1 MSSTQTLARFI
12 AGLDV
17 AALPP
22 SVADA
27 LPQHIF
33 DSLTA
38 AIAGAGVAET
48 RDVQRL
54 IEQHYGAGPAL
65 ALGTGVRT
73 NVPAAALLGCV
84 SARCSEIDD
93 IHLRSCITPGS
104 IVVPAALAM
113 ASTID
118 DLDAPTFLAAVAAGY
133 DVLMR
138 FGLAI
143 DGPRIL
149 YRGIWPTY
157 VCAGFGVAAVL
168 GRLLRLNESQIA
180 DALGI
185 AATLAIGTTG
195 RPPAPTSRWLTMG
208 AAVQNGVL
216 AVLGAQQGLR
226 GDTALLDGQWSKITG
241 IALDPERLTADLG
254 RASLVDE
261 LCYKPWCAA
270 KQTIAATD
278 AFRDILTTTRL
289 NANDITAIRID
300 VPPAYA
306 AMIDRQVLPSARQ
319 ESFASVQYQLAL
331 AAFAPE
337 LAYDVV
343 RDRIVSDANVVR
355 LMSVTQVAIDETM
368 AASYPSAWP
377 ARVNVRLAGGAE
389 HTRELQHPLGDPG
402 TTFGWPELERK
413 CARVTG
419 FGEARV
425 HELAEHCRALTNGG
439 TVAALLASTVT
450 PSSSRGS
457 DNHGV

>member
-17 AALPP
+17 GGLPP
-22 SVADA
+22 SVTDA
-27 LPQHIF
+27 LPRHVF

-48 RDVQRL
+48 REVQTLVER
-54 IEQHYGAGPAL
+54 HYGAGPAL
-65 ALGTGVRT
+65 AVGTGART

-84 SARCSEIDD
+84 SARCSEVDD

-104 IVVPAALAM
+104 IIVPAALAM
-113 ASTID
+113 ASTMHD
-118 DLDAPTFLAAVAAGY
+118 VEPPAFLAAVAAGY
-133 DVLMR
+133 EVLMR

-149 YRGIWPTY
+149 YRGIWPTC

-168 GRLLRLNESQIA
+168 GRLLRLSEGQIA

-185 AATLAIGTTG
+185 AATFAIGTTG

-226 GDTALLDGQWSKITG
+226 GDAALLDGQWSEITG
-241 IALDPERLTADLG
+241 IALDPEHLTAGPGTAFLIE
-254 RASLVDE
+254 E

-278 AFRDILTTTRL
+278 AFRDILTTAKP
-289 NANDITAIRID
+289 NANNIVEIRID

-306 AMIDRQVLPSARQ
+306 AMIDRRTLPSGRQ

-337 LAYDVV
+337 RAYDVV
-343 RDRIVSDANVVR
+343 RDQIVGDANVAR
-355 LMSVTQVAIDETM
+355 LMSVTQVVIDETM

-377 ARVNVRLAGGAE
+377 ARVHVREAGGAE
-389 HTRELQHPLGDPG
+389 HTREVQHPLGDPG

-413 CARVTG
+413 CASVTG
-419 FGEARV
+419 LDDARV
-425 HELAEHCRALTNGG
+425 HELAERCRALTNGG
-439 TVAALLASTVT
+439 SIAALLASTVK
-450 PSSSRGS
+450 
-457 DNHGV
+457 

>member
-12 AGLDV
+12 AGLDIGS
-17 AALPP
+17 LPP

-27 LPQHIF
+27 LPRHIF
-33 DSLTA
+33 DSLAA

-48 RDVQRL
+48 RDVQTLVER
-54 IEQHYGAGPAL
+54 HYGNGPAL
-65 ALGTGVRT
+65 AAGTGVRT

-84 SARCSEIDD
+84 SARCSEVDD

-104 IVVPAALAM
+104 IIVPAALAL
-113 ASTID
+113 ASTMD
-118 DLDAPTFLAAVAAGY
+118 DVDSPSFMAAVVAGY
-133 DVLMR
+133 EVLMR

-168 GRLLRLNESQIA
+168 GRLLRLSEGQIA

-185 AATLAIGTTG
+185 AATFAIGTTG

-241 IALDPERLTADLG
+241 IALDPEQITADLG
-254 RASLVDE
+254 TTFLSDE

-278 AFRDILTTTRL
+278 AFRDILTTTKL
-289 NANDITAIRID
+289 NANDIAEIRID

-306 AMIDRQVLPSARQ
+306 AMIDRQELPSARQ

-337 LAYDVV
+337 QAYDVV
-343 RDRIVSDANVVR
+343 RDQIVRDANVAR
-355 LMSVTQVAIDETM
+355 LMSVTQVVMDETL

-377 ARVNVRLAGGAE
+377 ARVSVRLAGGAE
-389 HTRELQHPLGDPG
+389 HTREVQHPLGDPG

-419 FGEARV
+419 LDDARV
-425 HELAEHCRALTNGG
+425 RELADSCRALANGG
-439 TVAALLASTVT
+439 TLTPLLPLTV
-450 PSSSRGS
+450 R
-457 DNHGV
+457 